1 MRKRDIQIELFDI
14 IESRKTS
21 TSQDSYVKSLME
33 DGTVK
38 INEKVLEE
46 ALELLEA
53 TSEEHQKKKEKLI
66 HETADLWFHV
76 MVLLSNQDIQ
86 LDEIVKELQS
96 RFGTSGHIEKASRSS
111 SEEEK

>member
-1 MRKRDIQIELFDI
+1 MKRDILIELFDI

-21 TSQDSYVKSLME
+21 TSQDSYVKSLMD

-53 TSEEHQKKKEKLI
+53 TTEKDQRKKDKLI
-66 HETADLWFHV
+66 H
-76 MVLLSNQDIQ
+76 LSLI
-86 LDEIVKELQS
+86 
-96 RFGTSGHIEKASRSS
+96 HI
-111 SEEEK
+111 

>member
-1 MRKRDIQIELFDI
+1 MKRDILLELFDI

-33 DGTVK
+33 DGIVK

-53 TSEEHQKKKEKLI
+53 TTEKDQGKKQKLI
-66 HETADLWFHV
+66 NQKAD
-76 MVLLSNQDIQ
+76 
-86 LDEIVKELQS
+86 
-96 RFGTSGHIEKASRSS
+96 
-111 SEEEK
+111 

>member
-1 MRKRDIQIELFDI
+1 MKRDILIELFDI

-21 TSQDSYVKSLME
+21 TAQDSYVKSLME

-53 TSEEHQKKKEKLI
+53 T
-66 HETADLWFHV
+66 TC
-76 MVLLSNQDIQ
+76 LLYT
-86 LDEIVKELQS
+86 
-96 RFGTSGHIEKASRSS
+96 F
-111 SEEEK
+111 

>member
-1 MRKRDIQIELFDI
+1 MKRDILIELFDI

-53 TSEEHQKKKEKLI
+53 TTEKDQGKKEKLI

-76 MVLLSNQDIQ
+76 MVLLLSLI
-86 LDEIVKELQS
+86 
-96 RFGTSGHIEKASRSS
+96 HI
-111 SEEEK
+111 SEPTRH

>member
-1 MRKRDIQIELFDI
+1 MKRDILIELFDI

-21 TSQDSYVKSLME
+21 TSQDSYVKSLMD

-53 TSEEHQKKKEKLI
+53 TTEKDLSLI
-66 HETADLWFHV
+66 H
-76 MVLLSNQDIQ
+76 I
-86 LDEIVKELQS
+86 
-96 RFGTSGHIEKASRSS
+96 
-111 SEEEK
+111 

>member
-1 MRKRDIQIELFDI
+1 MKRDILLELFDI

-46 ALELLEA
+46 ALELL
-53 TSEEHQKKKEKLI
+53 
-66 HETADLWFHV
+66 
-76 MVLLSNQDIQ
+76 
-86 LDEIVKELQS
+86 
-96 RFGTSGHIEKASRSS
+96 
-111 SEEEK
+111 

>member
-1 MRKRDIQIELFDI
+1 MKRDILIELFDI

-21 TSQDSYVKSLME
+21 TAQDSYVKSLME
-33 DGTVK
+33 EGTVK

-53 TSEEHQKKKEKLI
+53 TTEKDQGKKEKLI

-76 MVLLSNQDIQ
+76 MVLLSYQDIHIS
-86 LDEIVKELQS
+86 EILRELKS
-96 RFGTSGHIEKASRSS
+96 RLGISGHTEKSFRN
-111 SEEEK
+111 K

>member
-1 MRKRDIQIELFDI
+1 MKRDILTELFDI

-33 DGTVK
+33 DGIVK

-53 TSEEHQKKKEKLI
+53 TTEKDQGKKEKLI

-76 MVLLSNQDIQ
+76 MV
-86 LDEIVKELQS
+86 
-96 RFGTSGHIEKASRSS
+96 
-111 SEEEK
+111 

>member
-1 MRKRDIQIELFDI
+1 MKRDILIELFDI

-53 TSEEHQKKKEKLI
+53 TTEKDQGKKEKLI
-66 HETADLWFHV
+66 H
-76 MVLLSNQDIQ
+76 
-86 LDEIVKELQS
+86 
-96 RFGTSGHIEKASRSS
+96 
-111 SEEEK
+111 

>member
-1 MRKRDIQIELFDI
+1 MKRDILIELFDI

-53 TSEEHQKKKEKLI
+53 TTEKDQGKKEKLI

-76 MVLLSNQDIQ
+76 MVLLSHQDIHIS
-86 LDEIVKELQS
+86 EILHELKS
-96 RFGTSGHIEKASRSS
+96 RLGISGHTEKSLRN
-111 SEEEK
+111 K